1 MDNVPC
7 GGADKLNFGLLE
19 VAEWWLG
26 LCKLELFGLSV
37 LSASRRRDLKFLE
50 SEKSCGL
57 LLFLVVVVVV
67 VTVVSQLSLR
77 LQVR

>member
-1 MDNVPC
+1 MVRTSLTLD
-7 GGADKLNFGLLE
+7 FLE

-67 VTVVSQLSLR
+67 TVVSQLSLR